1 MRGKRG
7 RTLTTRKDSNVM
19 NEKALYFS
27 VEGIA
32 PWNKRSGKH
41 KSAVKYSILQLGE
54 NNNNEIRK
62 EDTTNAETAS

>member
-1 MRGKRG
+1 
-7 RTLTTRKDSNVM
+7 M
-19 NEKALYFS
+19 NEKASYFS

-41 KSAVKYSILQLGE
+41 TSTVKYSVLQLGE